1 MCWPLYKLSLS
12 LSLFYILYDS
22 NLVATLSSFLTG
34 RGHRP
39 TFFLFPKRKIG
50 IFLSKFSLFHMSVMG
65 YTNDALCIL
74 YTVCA
79 PTLFHSVQ
87 QIDDESNHLL
97 FVIIDLS
104 DPLGFCCHTSN
115 LMCKYI
121 KGRKNNNNTK
131 YKEKNS
137 EIKNA
142 DGIFTFF
149 FFLRDEINTE
159 ICSH

>member
-1 MCWPLYKLSLS
+1 M
-12 LSLFYILYDS
+12 ILYDS
-22 NLVATLSSFLTG
+22 NLRTLSSFLTG

-39 TFFLFPKRKIG
+39 TFSFSPKEKLVFSRLNFLCSICPSWGTQTTHFA
-50 IFLSKFSLFHMSVMG
+50 
-65 YTNDALCIL
+65 YCT
-74 YTVCA
+74 CA

-87 QIDDESNHLL
+87 QIDDESNHL

-121 KGRKNNNNTK
+121 KGRKNNNNSK

-137 EIKNA
+137 KIKNA

-149 FFLRDEINTE
+149 SFSAMR
-159 ICSH
+159 